1 MGALFY
7 KKEQAIDFAQVDDV
21 ESIKELILHHCIVTN
36 FSCITAAKA
45 LKAIALVDCNVTS
58 EDLGCL
64 KEMEKLKTISL
75 NIMKLDSILCLAEIS
90 SLRELSL
97 RGIDGINYEELENF
111 TKLQS
116 LSIQETAVITFDFM
130 KKLKN
135 LKVLEFNKVP
145 ISDLNFLYNL
155 SKLKEFTMQYRA
167 DDETAL
173 ECISEM
179 KYLQRFQYPVP
190 DMKIYKECP
199 KIYSIGID
207 ASRVADF
214 SILDDKETI
223 TDVML
228 YNLKTEK
235 QYERQIAAL
244 EKYLNLNSYGYV
256 VDLDQI

>member
-1 MGALFY
+1 
-7 KKEQAIDFAQVDDV
+7 
-21 ESIKELILHHCIVTN
+21 
-36 FSCITAAKA
+36 
-45 LKAIALVDCNVTS
+45 
-58 EDLGCL
+58 
-64 KEMEKLKTISL
+64 MEKLKTISL

-235 QYERQIAAL
+235 QYERQMAAL